1 MRRES
6 HPYSDQQSCPSA
18 PCQPGV
24 AGLAIETE
32 HRLPSVPVEMVEDA
46 ERLGLPPYRAAQGRS
61 VCRSH
66 RGGRLVAVTEAIND
80 LLVNESVRR
89 LQLADRVS
97 HALAAALAAGG

>member
-1 MRRES
+1 LPRRAL
-6 HPYSDQQSCPSA
+6 SA
-18 PCQPGV
+18 PGV

-32 HRLPSVPVEMVEDA
+32 YRLPSAPVEMVEDA
-46 ERLGLPPYRAAQGRS
+46 ERLGLPPVELRQ
-61 VCRSH
+61 VVPF
-66 RGGRLVAVTEAIND
+66 VAVTEAING

>member
-1 MRRES
+1 L
-6 HPYSDQQSCPSA
+6 SA
-18 PCQPGV
+18 RGV

-46 ERLGLPPYRAAQGRS
+46 ERLGLPPIELRK
-61 VCRSH
+61 VVPF
-66 RGGRLVAVTEAIND
+66 VAVTEAING

-97 HALAAALAAGG
+97 HNFGSIPGSRRLIPTTYSRS